1 MPGTYDPE
9 TGLVYWG
16 TAQAKPWARSARRT
30 GGAAELY
37 ANSTLALDPRTG
49 EIRWFYQHLPGESHD
64 MDEAFERVL
73 IDHDGRHSA
82 FTMGKL
88 GILWELDRVTGRF
101 VRAVDLGYQTLV
113 DVDPATGA
121 VSYRPGM
128 LSEVDEVIH
137 FCPGTSGLKSL
148 RAMAYDPGVGALFVP
163 LQLNCQTASFNAGA
177 GVSNRVNDFHSDSP
191 EQLGELVAL
200 RVPTGERLWSTRR
213 RAPFNT
219 SALTTA
225 GGVVFV
231 GGWDGQALAY
241 DSATGEL
248 LWQAPLPTMAN
259 GTPDQLRRGRSPVR
273 RLHRRPQHGGFEL
286 GHDRPR
292 GPAAG
297 DRRAGGRLRR
307 LCVRA
312 AGVTAGIREQGTACT
327 GRRRARGRG
336 SIPIPSRRHG
346 ADRREGHRRPPL
358 AQGQAGGAWPAQLHD
373 FIFKA
378 YGAGH
383 PRQGSDLGQ
392 RRKP

>member
-259 GTPDQLRRGRSPVR
+259 GTPISYA
-273 RLHRRPQHGGFEL
+273 
-286 GHDRPR
+286 
-292 GPAAG
+292 AAG
-297 DRRAGGRLRR
+297 RQFVAFIAGPSM
-307 LCVRA
+307 A
-312 AGVTAGIREQGTACT
+312 ASSWATIVPADLLPEIDVPEGGSGVYVFALPE
-327 GRRRARGRG
+327 
-336 SIPIPSRRHG
+336 
-346 ADRREGHRRPPL
+346 
-358 AQGQAGGAWPAQLHD
+358 
-373 FIFKA
+373 
-378 YGAGH
+378 
-383 PRQGSDLGQ
+383 
-392 RRKP
+392 